1 MPYHVGNNHRDIKRK
16 AIEDGHVDAPI
27 YPAYTFTASSTFSKW
42 VKLTAADVHGLRTL
56 PNFEGASVLTMD
68 DVMNG

>member
-1 MPYHVGNNHRDIKRK
+1 MPDHVGNNHRDIESKG
-16 AIEDGHVDAPI
+16 IEDGRVDAPI

-56 PNFEGASVLTMD
+56 PNFEGPPVLTMD
-68 DVMNG
+68 DVIKG